1 MTTIKMYYNIVEFN
15 KIGFYP
21 KLNVEN
27 TTDEIIISFYIK
39 EINNDYY
46 WIQENKSVIYGLTK
60 KNGKEL
66 LHFLNKKMRIKAKYI
81 LNSGGRR
88 IYPISDNATFYIL
101 ENYNN

>member
-21 KLNVEN
+21 KLNIEN
-27 TTDEIIISFYIK
+27 TTHEIIISFYIK

-66 LHFLNKKMRIKAKYI
+66 LQFLNKKMGIKAKYI

-88 IYPISDNATFYIL
+88 IYPISNNATFYIL